1 LGHSGKLSS
10 GAVLMNMHVRPLTEL
25 IGAEIVGIDLGQPL
39 DQTTKSRL
47 YRYFADR
54 AVLVFRGQEFDPPRF
69 AAAAQLFGKI
79 IPEQFDNYRLPEYPL
94 VSSLSNRDLEQ
105 AGERRAVRGA
115 DFHTDH
121 SNYAA
126 PPKATVLYGVV
137 IPPNGGGDTEFV
149 SVQAAYDGL
158 PEATKRRIA
167 GLRAVHAYRGA
178 RYDRKATDLKPELLA
193 ATPSAVHPIARRNP
207 DNDRVGLY
215 LSPNRVTGIPGMA
228 DDEAFTLLGELFDY
242 ATQPKYMYRHKWCRG
257 DMVIWDNRS
266 VLHQATTDYD
276 MNEYRYLYRVLLEGE
291 RPIAEA
297 A

>member
-1 LGHSGKLSS
+1 
-10 GAVLMNMHVRPLTEL
+10 MNLQARPLTDVV
-25 IGAEIVGIDLGQPL
+25 GAEIDGIDLAKPV
-39 DQTTKSRL
+39 DEETRSHL
-47 YRYFADR
+47 YRCFAEH
-54 AVLVFRGQEFDPPRF
+54 AVLVFRGQDFDPPRF

-105 AGERRAVRGA
+105 AGARRAVRGE

-126 PPKATVLYGVV
+126 PPKATVLYGIA
-137 IPPNGGGDTEFV
+137 IPLSGGDTEFA
-149 SVQAAYDGL
+149 SVQAAYDDL

-167 GLRAVHAYRGA
+167 GLTAMHAYRGA
-178 RYDRKATDLKPELLA
+178 RFDRKITSLTPDLLA
-193 ATPSAVHPIARRNP
+193 ATPSAAHPIARRNP
-207 DNDRVGLY
+207 DNGRIGLY
-215 LSPNRVTGIPGMA
+215 LSPNRVTGVPGMP
-228 DDEAFTLLGELFDY
+228 DDKAFDLLNELFAH
-242 ATQPKYMYRHKWCRG
+242 ATQTKYVYRHKWRKG

-291 RPIAEA
+291 RPVA
-297 A
+297 AAA